1 VTSTK
6 ISSTDATNL
15 IDVLQRAYAETPE
28 RVAVR
33 VMDKGVYHALTFR
46 ELLDGAAMFS
56 RALGEAGVS
65 YGDAVVIIL
74 RHGVALLQSFFGA
87 VLRGAVPSIMPFLTE
102 KLSPERYLS
111 SLTALMQIT
120 RPSAV
125 ITYAEFVE
133 DVHESLEALDHHV
146 ALLVAEEVTGVSVPV
161 DLNFT
166 DIERSAQDLLLLQHS
181 SGTTGLQKG
190 VALSHQAVLNQVN
203 TYASA
208 INMSSED
215 VVVNWLPLYHDMGL
229 IAGFILPIVMRAEIV
244 MISPFEWVR
253 APHKMFEAVSRYKG
267 TLTWLPN
274 FAFNFCAQKVRDQD
288 MQGIDLSSWRA
299 VINCSEPMRKK
310 SHDQFIARFEK
321 FGLSPEALATCYAM
335 AENVFAVSQGGI
347 ESPIVEDTID
357 QEALVRQNLAQPA
370 NPGAQQTVVLSTGRP
385 LVNCAVRILDEQYQ
399 LLPDQHVGEIAIKS
413 DCMLTGY
420 FNRDDLTEEAFRD
433 GWYLTGDLG
442 YMKDGELFLTGRKK
456 ELIIV
461 GGRNFYPQDIE
472 DLASEV
478 PGIHPGRVVAVGV
491 FDEGLGTEEVA
502 VIAEA
507 DSSDPDIRRQIKE
520 QLRQTINRSMDIA
533 LRYIMIADR
542 GWVIKTSSG
551 KAARGAN
558 RNKYLAEMQ
567 NLDGRDPP

>member
-1 VTSTK
+1 VPSLVD
-6 ISSTDATNL
+6 I
-15 IDVLQRAYAETPE
+15 LQRAYAETPE
-28 RVAVR
+28 KVAVH
-33 VMDKGVYHALTFR
+33 VMEKGIYHALTYK
-46 ELLDGAAMFS
+46 ELLQGAARFS
-56 RALGEAGVS
+56 LALAEAGVS
-65 YGDAVVIIL
+65 YGDPVVIIL
-74 RHGVALLQSFFGA
+74 RHGAALLQTFFGA
-87 VLRGAVPSIMPFLTE
+87 VLRGAIPSIMPFLTE
-102 KLSPERYLS
+102 KLSPERY
-111 SLTALMQIT
+111 TASITSLMQIT

-125 ITYAEFVE
+125 ITYADFVE
-133 DVHESLEALDHHV
+133 ELWGSLKELDHHV
-146 ALLVAEEVTGVSVPV
+146 ALLIAEEVVSGSSVA
-161 DLNFT
+161 DLDFSEV
-166 DIERSAQDLLLLQHS
+166 ERGTHDLLLLQHS

-190 VALSHQAVLNQVN
+190 VALSHQAVLNQVGA
-203 TYASA
+203 YASA

-253 APHKMFEAVSRYKG
+253 APHKMFEAVSRFNG

-310 SHDQFIARFEK
+310 SHDQFIARFEQY
-321 FGLSPEALATCYAM
+321 GLRPEALATCYAM

-347 ESPIVEDTID
+347 DSQIVEDTID
-357 QEALVRQNLAQPA
+357 RDTLIRQNLAQP
-370 NPGAQQTVVLSTGRP
+370 PKHEAQHIVVLSTGRP
-385 LVNCAVRILDEQYQ
+385 IENCAVRILDEHHQP
-399 LLPDQHVGEIAIKS
+399 LPDHHVGEIAIKS

-420 FNRDDLTEEAFRD
+420 FNRDDLTEEAFHE

-442 YMKDGELFLTGRKK
+442 YLKNGELFLTGRRK
-456 ELIIV
+456 ELIII

-491 FDEGLGTEEVA
+491 FDEALGTEEVA

-520 QLRQTINRSMDIA
+520 QIRQTINRSMDIS
-533 LRYIMIADR
+533 LRYIMIVNR

-551 KAARGAN
+551 KVARQAN
-558 RNKYLAEMQ
+558 RDKYLDEKKKSDDRV
-567 NLDGRDPP
+567 LP